1 MNRYVFLFAVAWSLI
16 ILEACLAQQKA
27 SADELDF
34 FEKKIRPVLAEHC
47 YRCHSSETAKAGK
60 LKGGLQLDT
69 RDGMRRGGDSGPAV
83 VPGNPAKSLLL
94 AALRH
99 ETVMM
104 PPSGKLPDSVIVDF
118 VAWIKNGAADP
129 RDGKSVVQTETIDW
143 QKARDFWAFQPPRV
157 HAPPQVKNAEWP
169 RKEMDHFVLT
179 ELEKRGLTPVR
190 AATKREW
197 IRRATF
203 DLIGLPPTLEE
214 IAAFENDGSPES
226 QAKVVDRLL
235 ESPHY
240 GERWGRYWLD
250 LARYTDDL
258 GGTVGPVLA
267 PTAFRYRDW
276 VIQAF
281 NRDMPYD
288 QFVRL
293 QLAGD
298 LIPDPVKDY
307 TERLGGLGF
316 QGLGQRFSGN
326 AVGMVKK
333 KVADELDDRVDTVT
347 RALLGLTVS
356 CARCHDHKFDPIP
369 TSDYY
374 SLGAA
379 YNGANLSGEIDLAPP
394 AQVAAEAQRKKE
406 VVELQA
412 KTDKLTADVG
422 RRLGRQELARLDEY
436 LLAAWKLRVLAE
448 RKQPAD
454 AEAVA
459 RASNLNSVFLMR
471 WTKALANPKGI
482 PLLEAWHAV
491 ALKASETVAMNGP
504 VEPPQ
509 DLRDASAKAK
519 SQADDALRALSESE
533 GAKTKLPPAA
543 ETFLKVHLSNDGA
556 AFQLRGK
563 EAAAYLSAD
572 DRVRYDEWNAKLQR
586 LQASAPAA
594 FAKAPAVIGGG
605 QPMQINVRGN
615 ADVLGPVAAPGFLT
629 IMRRDSIASS
639 TSWSRLDLADAIV
652 DRNNPLTARVFV
664 NRVWHYHF
672 GRGIVGT
679 TSNFGQMGDRPTHP
693 ELLDTLAVRFMD
705 HGWSTKWLHREIML
719 SATYGLSSVPHAKN
733 LANDGDNHYLWR
745 MSPRRLDFEAW
756 RDSMLA
762 VAGNLDPRI
771 GGPPYLNPQGKT
783 QLHPEDPTNHRR
795 TIYGFI
801 SRFKP
806 NPTLTLF
813 DFPEPNVTSDQRTAT
828 TIPQQQLFAL
838 NSPFILAMAR
848 SFAARLESSEKS
860 EEQRL
865 RLAWQLAFGRL
876 PTERETVVARE
887 FVREAAAAEEK
898 LGPWERL
905 CHSLLTTNE
914 FAFVP

>member
-1 MNRYVFLFAVAWSLI
+1 MALSFF
-16 ILEACLAQQKA
+16 ILETCVAEQKA
-27 SADELDF
+27 STEELNF
-34 FEKKIRPVLAEHC
+34 FEKKIRPVLIEHC
-47 YRCHSSETAKAGK
+47 YRCHSAEAAKAGK

-69 RDGMRRGGDSGPAV
+69 RDGIRTGGDGGPAV
-83 VPGNPAKSLLL
+83 VPGNPGKSRLL

-118 VAWIKNGAADP
+118 VAWIRNGAPDP
-129 RDGKSVVQTETIDW
+129 RDGKSVVQSAKIDW
-143 QKARDFWAFQPPRV
+143 QKARAFWAFQPPKA
-157 HAPPQVKNAEWP
+157 HAPPEVKNAEWP
-169 RKEMDHFVLT
+169 RKEIDQFILA
-179 ELEKRGLTPVR
+179 ELEKHGLMPVR

-203 DLIGLPPTLEE
+203 DLIGLPPTPEE
-214 IAAFENDGSPES
+214 IDAFENDKSPEAH
-226 QAKVVDRLL
+226 AKVVDRLL

-276 VIQAF
+276 VLQAF

-288 QFVRL
+288 RFVRL

-298 LIPDPVKDY
+298 LISEPAKDY
-307 TERLGGLGF
+307 AERLGGLGF

-369 TSDYY
+369 TVDYY
-374 SLGAA
+374 SLAAA
-379 YNGANLSGEIDLAPP
+379 YNGAKLSDEIDLAAP
-394 AQVAAEAQRKKE
+394 AQVAAAAQLKKE
-406 VVELQA
+406 VADLRA
-412 KTDKLTADVG
+412 KMDKLTVDEG
-422 RRLGRQELARLDEY
+422 SRLGRKELARLDEY

-459 RASNLNSVFLMR
+459 RDLNLNPLFLMR

-491 ALKASETVAMNGP
+491 ALKASETAGTKAK
-504 VEPPQ
+504 VEPPK

-519 SQADDALRALSESE
+519 FQAEDALHALSESA

-543 ETFLKVHLSNDGA
+543 ETFIKAHLSNDGA

-563 EAAAYLSAD
+563 ETIAYLSAD
-572 DRVRYDEWNAKLQR
+572 DRVRYDEWDAKLQR
-586 LQASAPAA
+586 LQASIPAG
-594 FAKAPAVIGGG
+594 FAKAPAVTGGG

-629 IMRRDSIASS
+629 ILRRDSIASA
-639 TSWSRLDLADAIV
+639 TSFSRLDLADAIV
-652 DRNNPLTARVFV
+652 DRNNPLTARVYV

-672 GRGIVGT
+672 GRGIVDT

-693 ELLDTLAVRFMD
+693 ELIDSLAVRFMD

-719 SATYGLSSVPHAKN
+719 SAAYGLSSNSDAKN
-733 LANDGDNHYLWR
+733 LAKDADNHFLWR
-745 MSPRRLDFEAW
+745 MTPRRLDFEAW

-762 VAGNLDPRI
+762 VAGKLDPQV
-771 GGPPYLNPQGKT
+771 GGPPYLDPQGKV
-783 QLHPEDPTNHRR
+783 QLHPEDPANHRR

-813 DFPEPNVTSDQRTAT
+813 DFPEPNVTSDRRTAT

-838 NSPFILAMAR
+838 NSPFVVAMAR
-848 SFAARLESSEKS
+848 SFAARLEASEKT

-876 PTERETVVARE
+876 PAERETIVARE
-887 FVREAAAAEEK
+887 FLRESAAVDEK
-898 LGPWERL
+898 FGPWERL

>member
-1 MNRYVFLFAVAWSLI
+1 MNRYASFCALAWSLFVW
-16 ILEACLAQQKA
+16 ETCVAQQNA
-27 SADELDF
+27 STEELSF
-34 FEKKIRPVLAEHC
+34 FEKKIRPVLVEHC
-47 YRCHSSETAKAGK
+47 YRCHASEAAKAGK

-69 RDGMRRGGDSGPAV
+69 REGIRTGGESGPAV
-83 VPGNPAKSLLL
+83 VPGKPAKSLLL

-104 PPSGKLPDSVIVDF
+104 PPSGKLPDSVIADF
-118 VAWIKNGAADP
+118 AAWIERGAQDP
-129 RDGKSVVQTETIDW
+129 RDGKSVVQMEKLDW
-143 QKARDFWAFQPPRV
+143 QKAREFWAFQPPKV
-157 HAPPQVKNAEWP
+157 HAAPQVKNTVWP
-169 RKEMDHFVLT
+169 RKEMDHFVLA
-179 ELEKRGLTPVR
+179 ELEKRGLEPVR

-203 DLIGLPPTLEE
+203 DLIGLPPTPEE
-214 IAAFENDGSPES
+214 IEAFEKDESPEAH
-226 QAKVVDRLL
+226 AKVVDRLL
-235 ESPHY
+235 ESPHH

-276 VIQAF
+276 VVQAF

-288 QFVRL
+288 RFVRL

-298 LIPDPVKDY
+298 LIAEPVKDY
-307 TERLGGLGF
+307 AERLGGLGF

-333 KVADELDDRVDTVT
+333 KIADELDDRVDTVT

-374 SLGAA
+374 SLAAA
-379 YNGANLSGEIDLAPP
+379 YNGARLSDEIELASPT
-394 AQVAAEAQRKKE
+394 AVAAESQRKKD
-406 VVELQA
+406 VADLQS
-412 KTDKLTADVG
+412 KMDKLTVDEG
-422 RRLGRQELARLDEY
+422 RRLGRKELARLDEY

-459 RASNLNSVFLMR
+459 RAANLDSVFLIR

-482 PLLEAWHAV
+482 PLLEAWHAA
-491 ALKASETVAMNGP
+491 ALKVSATVAMNGP
-504 VEPPQ
+504 VEPPEN
-509 DLRDASAKAK
+509 LREASAKAK

-533 GAKTKLPPAA
+533 GAKTKLPPTA
-543 ETFLKVHLSNDGA
+543 ETFLKAHLSNDGA

-563 EAAAYLSAD
+563 EAVPYLSPAD
-572 DRVRYDEWNAKLQR
+572 RAQYDEWDAKLQR
-586 LQASAPAA
+586 LQVSAPAA

-629 IMRRDSIASS
+629 ILRRDSNASA
-639 TSWSRLDLADAIV
+639 TSLSRLDLANAIV
-652 DRNNPLTARVFV
+652 DRNNPLTARVYV

-679 TSNFGQMGDRPTHP
+679 TSNFGQLGDRPTHP
-693 ELLDTLAVRFMD
+693 ELLDSLAVRFMD

-719 SATYGLSSVPHAKN
+719 SAAYGLSSAPDSKN
-733 LANDGDNHYLWR
+733 LAEDADNHYLWR

-762 VAGNLDPRI
+762 VAGKLDPQV
-771 GGPPYLNPQGKT
+771 GGPPYLDPQGKV
-783 QLHPEDPTNHRR
+783 QLHPEDPANRRR

-838 NSPFILAMAR
+838 NSPFVLAMAR
-848 SFAARLESSEKS
+848 SFVERLEASEKS
-860 EEQRL
+860 EERRL
-865 RLAWQLAFGRL
+865 LLAWQLAFGRL
-876 PTERETVVARE
+876 PTERENVVARE
-887 FVREAAAAEEK
+887 FLGEASASNEK